1 MARFVGL
8 ENKLAVD
15 MREVRKALVM
25 LAIEQALLEHGTP
38 VYDHVVKRLEERYHA
53 YLSDCC
59 ENPSYLQ
66 DVLKELFG
74 NSYSVIIQSITKN
87 LNEFSD
93 RTQIRRFLDSITT

>member
-1 MARFVGL
+1 MARFAGL

-15 MREVRKALVM
+15 MTDVRKALVM
-25 LAIEQALLEHGTP
+25 LAIEKALLELGTP
-38 VYDHVVKRLEERYHA
+38 TYDKVVERLEEKYHA

-74 NSYSVIIQSITKN
+74 NSYSNIIQSITKKN
-87 LNEFSD
+87 YSKTLGN
-93 RTQIRRFLDSITT
+93 RPTVC